1 MNDCQFLLDVIENI
15 KNKPLLSEEFNRKP
29 IEFRVGYL
37 IRKIEY
43 IIQDKSSEDNILKLL
58 SDIRIQYGDY
68 KHVDVSYRLGIY
80 IIKNFKKDL
89 KKTIFGNSDSKTDTC
104 KFQLTVIDTRIFF
117 SVFNNV
123 TNTDHVRNVRL
134 LKCFGYDIKTTSDIL
149 EIPKQKVKKILK
161 EIYGK
166 YSS

>member
-1 MNDCQFLLDVIENI
+1 MNDSLFLLEIIENI
-15 KNKPLLSEEFNRKP
+15 KNKPVLSETFNRKSDN
-29 IEFRVGYL
+29 FRVGYL
-37 IRKIEY
+37 LRTIE
-43 IIQDKSSEDNILKLL
+43 IIIENKCEEKTILELL
-58 SDIRIQYGDY
+58 SNIRLYHGDY
-68 KHVDVSYRLGIY
+68 NHIDVSYRLGIY

-89 KKTIFGNSDSKTDTC
+89 KKTIFGNSDSKTNTC
-104 KFQLTVIDTRIFF
+104 NFQLTVIDTRNFF

-123 TNTDHVRNVRL
+123 TNTDHIRNVRL
-134 LKCFGYDIKTTSDIL
+134 LKCSGYDIKTISDIL

>member
-80 IIKNFKKDL
+80 IIKNFKEDL
-89 KKTIFGNSDSKTDTC
+89 NKSIFNSETIKNNTC
-104 KFQLTVIDTRIFF
+104 KFQLTVIDTRNFF
-117 SVFNNV
+117 SVFNNI

-134 LKCFGYDIKTTSDIL
+134 LKCSGYDSELISDIL
-149 EIPKQKVKKILK
+149 EISKQRVKQILK